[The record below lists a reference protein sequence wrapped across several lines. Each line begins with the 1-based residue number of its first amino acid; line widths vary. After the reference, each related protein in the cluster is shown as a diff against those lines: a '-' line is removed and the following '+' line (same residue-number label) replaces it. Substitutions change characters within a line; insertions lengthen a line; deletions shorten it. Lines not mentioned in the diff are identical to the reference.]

1 MCSLILCPFLVPFSW
16 IARCYS
22 PLSIF
27 LPSTAAINLAFFA
40 SLRVATNILFHHV
53 SFLKLYPGHMGIER
67 LLKGVIG
74 FLVVFLITPFM
85 IYSFQLNDRIS
96 DFKRRFLTVDDGIA
110 SRAECRRFHGWEFL
124 LLESRVFYLPL
135 TYFSLTSLTRVE
147 LPD

>member
-1 MCSLILCPFLVPFSW
+1 
-16 IARCYS
+16 
-22 PLSIF
+22 
-27 LPSTAAINLAFFA
+27 
-40 SLRVATNILFHHV
+40 
-53 SFLKLYPGHMGIER
+53 MGIER

-74 FLVVFLITPFM
+74 FLVVFLITPFT

-124 LLESRVFYLPL
+124 LQELRVFYLPL